1 VIASGAGENLAV
13 RALSVES
20 LVSAAGGGDE
30 DAWAALVARY
40 TPLVWGVVR
49 SFQLDRADA
58 ADINQTVW
66 LRLVENLH
74 RLREPAALPMWIAK
88 TTRHECL
95 RTLRRDRNA
104 WAVDPLEAVDT
115 YWAGSEPASATA
127 PDEELLRAERR
138 QALRDAFAQLPQRCQ
153 RLLAWLLHE
162 PPLSYEEV
170 SARTGMPIGSLGPTR
185 SRCLDRLRRSPA
197 LTAVVGSARRPTV
210 AGSAGG
216 PTVVGS
222 AGGPQS
228 GKDESP

>member
-1 VIASGAGENLAV
+1 M
-13 RALSVES
+13 RAMSVES

-30 DAWAALVARY
+30 NAWAALVARY
-40 TPLVWGVVR
+40 TPLVWGVMR

-95 RTLRRDRNA
+95 RTLRRARNA
-104 WAVDPLEAVDT
+104 RAVDPLEAVDT
-115 YWAGSEPASATA
+115 YWAGSESDAATA
-127 PDEELLRAERR
+127 LDEELLRAERR

-162 PPLSYEEV
+162 PPLSYEEI
-170 SARTGMPIGSLGPTR
+170 SERTGMPTGSLGPTR
-185 SRCLDRLRRSPA
+185 GRCLDRLRRSPA
-197 LTAVVGSARRPTV
+197 LTAVI
-210 AGSAGG
+210 GSAGG
-216 PTVVGS
+216 PGVAGS
-222 AGGPQS
+222 PRGPQS
-228 GKDESP
+228 GKDDRHDSAAVGR